1 MKRFLALSFCLM
13 TIPWAAFA
21 SDKSTDYEYFRRGIY
36 VSMDF
41 APGIAL
47 NGKRGNNEANSC
59 YGTDL
64 AIGYR
69 FMPQLAVA
77 LGTGAHSF
85 SNKTLTCDDT
95 VRRKVE
101 NTSVPVYLRL
111 RSDFLDREVTPYMQ
125 MDLGYSFMEMYTRE
139 DMGRVR
145 YSDQAFSNG
154 RHEYIEFNDSY
165 IQYGMAGLF
174 AALDFG
180 VSLHVIGRC
189 RMNIG
194 LSAGVHQAFLGTSYQ
209 TAEGEILD
217 FGRIDYLDDG
227 TGESQAMVRTAGT
240 ADLRDSLEPS
250 LKVKIGFTF

>member
-1 MKRFLALSFCLM
+1 MRRIIFALAGMLISSSAVLA
-13 TIPWAAFA
+13 T
-21 SDKSTDYEYFRRGIY
+21 DKSTGSEYFRRGVY

-41 APGIAL
+41 APGTAL

-69 FMPQLAVA
+69 FIPQLAVA

-101 NTSVPVYLRL
+101 NTSVPVFLRF
-111 RSDFLDREVTPYMQ
+111 RSDFLDREVTPYVQ

-180 VSLHVIGRC
+180 LSLHVIGRC

-194 LSAGVHQAFLGTSYQ
+194 LSAGVHQAFLGTSFQ
-209 TAEGEILD
+209 TAEGDVLN
-217 FGRIDYLDDG
+217 FGRIDYLGDG
-227 TGESQAMVRTAGT
+227 TSESSAIVRTVGS
-240 ADLRDSLEPS
+240 ADFRDSLEPS
-250 LKVKIGFTF
+250 LRVKMGFTF

>member
-1 MKRFLALSFCLM
+1 MISMLMSSSAILA
-13 TIPWAAFA
+13 T
-21 SDKSTDYEYFRRGIY
+21 DKNRGSEYFRSGVY
-36 VSMDF
+36 VSVDF
-41 APGIAL
+41 APGTAL

-180 VSLHVIGRC
+180 LSLHVIGRC

-209 TAEGEILD
+209 TAEGEILN

-227 TGESQAMVRTAGT
+227 TGESQAMVRTAGN
-240 ADLRDSLEPS
+240 ADLWDSLEPS
-250 LKVKIGFTF
+250 LRVKMGFTF

>member
-1 MKRFLALSFCLM
+1 MLICSSAVLA
-13 TIPWAAFA
+13 T
-21 SDKSTDYEYFRRGIY
+21 DKSTGSEYFRRGVY

-41 APGIAL
+41 APGTAL

-111 RSDFLDREVTPYMQ
+111 RSDFRDREVTPYVQ
-125 MDLGYSFMEMYTRE
+125 MDLGYSFMEMYTRN
-139 DMGRVR
+139 DAGRVK
-145 YSDQAFSNG
+145 YSQDRFTNG
-154 RHEYIEFNDSY
+154 RFEYIEMDDSY
-165 IQYGMAGLF
+165 IQYGNAGWF
-174 AALDFG
+174 SALDLG
-180 VSLHVIGRC
+180 ISLHVIGRC

-194 LSAGVHQAFLGTSYQ
+194 LSAGVHQAFLGTSFQ
-209 TAEGEILD
+209 TAEGEVLN
-217 FGRIDYLDDG
+217 FGRIDYLYEG
-227 TGESQAMVRTAGT
+227 TGGSPVMVRTLGI
-240 ADLRDSLEPS
+240 ADFWHSLEPS

>member
-1 MKRFLALSFCLM
+1 MLISSSAVLA
-13 TIPWAAFA
+13 T
-21 SDKSTDYEYFRRGIY
+21 DKSKGSEYFRRGVY
-36 VSMDF
+36 VSIDF
-41 APGIAL
+41 APGTAL

-59 YGTDL
+59 YGTDV

-69 FMPQLAVA
+69 FSPHLAVA

-85 SNKTLTCDDT
+85 SNKTLTCGDT

-194 LSAGVHQAFLGTSYQ
+194 LSAGVHQAFLGTSFQ
-209 TAEGEILD
+209 TAEGEVLN
-217 FGRIDYLDDG
+217 FGRIDYLGDG
-227 TGESQAMVRTAGT
+227 TSESGAIVRTVGS
-240 ADLRDSLEPS
+240 ADFRDSLESS
-250 LKVKIGFTF
+250 LRVKMGFTF

>member
-1 MKRFLALSFCLM
+1 MKRFIISTICMM
-13 TIPWAAFA
+13 TMSVAASA
-21 SDKSTDYEYFRRGIY
+21 SDKSTDYQYFRRGVY

-41 APGIAL
+41 APGTAL

-111 RSDFLDREVTPYMQ
+111 RSDFRDREVTPYVQ

-174 AALDFG
+174 AALDLG
-180 VSLHVIGRC
+180 ISLHVIGRC

-209 TAEGEILD
+209 TTEGEILD

-250 LKVKIGFTF
+250 LRVKMGFTF